1 MILAGLMYVDD
12 LVLCHEKLMVGNFVE
27 ICRREK
33 CRVLKAWRRHMIG
46 LIGKE
51 YVWY

>member
-27 ICRREK
+27 ICRRGLKINAEK
-33 CRVLKAWRRHMIG
+33 SKVMVLG
-46 LIGKE
+46 GE
-51 YVWY
+51 